1 MNDPEP
7 LTFLLDEDVP
17 YDIATICRGRG
28 HLAHTAQEIPAHAD
42 QDIKIYALD
51 RGWVLIA
58 HDSDYL
64 ELSGRLPIGQHVQLT
79 GAKPFVA
86 GYFGEQIDV
95 LVPILRHKPD
105 VFITV
110 NAQGFDTRPSVSVLV
125 AVGRQDLALDR

>member
-1 MNDPEP
+1 MKDPEP

-17 YDIATICRGRG
+17 HDIATICRSRG
-28 HLAHTAQEIPAHAD
+28 HHAHTAQEIPAHAD
-42 QDIKIYALD
+42 QDIKIYAQD

-64 ELSGRLPIGQHVQLT
+64 ELSGQLPIGQHIQLT

-86 GYFGEQIDV
+86 GYFRDQIDL

-110 NAQGFDTRPSVSVLV
+110 TAEGFGIRFN
-125 AVGRQDLALDR
+125 RRE